1 MREDRPPND
10 RKVSA
15 RRQVS
20 KQGVS
25 DSGAVSKGAR
35 IDLIGASQLTLSRII
50 AVASVVAEGL

>member
-1 MREDRPPND
+1 MKEDRPPND

-20 KQGVS
+20 KQGDS
-25 DSGAVSKGAR
+25 DSGVVSTGAR
-35 IDLIGASQLTLSRII
+35 IDLIGASQLILSRII